1 MKSRIL
7 QKLKEIQENLD
18 LINDHLPSSSQEF
31 KALGLVKDGIYKRLE
46 FSIQN
51 LIDIC
56 SMVYSGLQLGVPS
69 DTDDIFN
76 KLLEKKIFPEKT
88 ILLIQEM
95 KGLRNILI
103 HRYGKIDDEIIHE
116 LLTERMNDFDNV
128 LSIIENSK
136 KIYKQK

>member
-18 LINDHLPSSSQEF
+18 LINEHLPSSPQEF

-56 SMVYSGLQLGVPS
+56 SMVYSDLQLGVPS

-88 ILLIQEM
+88 ISLIKEM

-103 HRYGKIDDEIIHE
+103 HRYGKIDDEIVHE